1 MLKPVASAPIVHVS
15 GRGAKETKS
24 DTRPGT
30 PMPTGWSMWGSDGRV
45 IPPAGLYRVTL
56 IGTLPAIRRSNTW
69 EYPPN
74 GTLVNIAEGDALAPK
89 ESSDYTMIIEQLAA
103 ETAPP
108 PTA

>member
-15 GRGAKETKS
+15 GRGATETTS
-24 DTRPGT
+24 NTQS
-30 PMPTGWSMWGSDGRV
+30 PMPQGWSMWGSDGR
-45 IPPAGLYRVTL
+45 ILPTPGLYRVTL
-56 IGTLPAIRRSNTW
+56 IGTAPAIRRASAW

-74 GTLVNIAEGDALAPK
+74 GSVVRIEDGDAIIPK

-108 PTA
+108 PTV

>member
-1 MLKPVASAPIVHVS
+1 MLKPVASVPIVHVS
-15 GRGAKETKS
+15 GRGAGETKS

-45 IPPAGLYRVTL
+45 MPTAGLYRVTL
-56 IGTLPAIRRSNTW
+56 IGTLPAIRRSSGF

-74 GTLVNIAEGDALAPK
+74 GSVVKIASGDAIIPK

-108 PTA
+108 TV